1 MTLSQTPA
9 PARSDVA
16 VGPTLDPARSGRP
29 FLRHGLLLATGAL
42 AWAAAMAV
50 VGLDPQHR
58 GGVIIFSLCSGLF
71 QLGLL
76 ALLRVL
82 SRTRAL
88 GSGRIARAAI
98 AVETVLVTLALASTT
113 VDGLG
118 VSDLSQPAWA
128 LLDAFWPLSMLGMF
142 LIGIR
147 IAVAGRWRG
156 ARRFWPMVAE
166 SWAVVCIPT
175 LMVAGPAVAAVVAPL
190 HLLLGYVVLGLLV
203 ATKRSAD

>member
-82 SRTRAL
+82 SRT
-88 GSGRIARAAI
+88 
-98 AVETVLVTLALASTT
+98 
-113 VDGLG
+113 
-118 VSDLSQPAWA
+118 